1 MKNSLR
7 QLINNTIILEYKLS
21 NSALGINKTC
31 ITHKDLNDD
40 CYKCKNTDD
49 LNRIIYESILYYAY
63 DEFQLLDGD
72 HQKMFVKAFN
82 TKFKYNHSASDLA
95 KRRLGIY
102 GESLLYAVLHQL
114 YNANTLVSRG
124 YFYDIQKKSEVT
136 GYDSF
141 QLIQRGNEIELWFGE
156 TKFYEDGI
164 TAIDKVFSNIEK
176 AISDEYLVNTNFTTI
191 LQKKGNIIDKE
202 SKLYE
207 ILDKWDKCIIE
218 SLEDEL
224 RDNQIKLV
232 YPVLVTFN
240 TVENDYNETIR
251 AAIKHINDNYSHLK
265 FDKISIEYSIFFI
278 LMPIEDVKKSK
289 ETIIEWIDK
298 KEPLML

>member
-1 MKNSLR
+1 M
-7 QLINNTIILEYKLS
+7 
-21 NSALGINKTC
+21 
-31 ITHKDLNDD
+31 
-40 CYKCKNTDD
+40 
-49 LNRIIYESILYYAY
+49 NRIIYESILYYAY
-63 DEFQLLDGD
+63 DEFQLLDGE
-72 HQKMFVKAFN
+72 HQKMFIKAFN

-102 GESLLYAVLHQL
+102 GESLLYAILHQL
-114 YNANTLVSRG
+114 YNVNTLVSRG

-141 QLIQRGNEIELWFGE
+141 QLIQRENEIELWFGE

-164 TAIDKVFSNIEK
+164 AAIDKVFSNIEK
-176 AISDEYLVNTNFTTI
+176 AISDDYLVNTNFTTI

-202 SKLYE
+202 SKLYK
-207 ILDKWDKCIIE
+207 ILDKWDKCIID

-240 TVENDYNETIR
+240 TIGNDYNETIKT
-251 AAIKHINDNYSHLK
+251 AIKHINDKYSHLK

>member
-21 NSALGINKTC
+21 NLALGIDKTC
-31 ITHKDLNDD
+31 ITHNDLNDD
-40 CYKCKNTDD
+40 CYKCGNTDD

-82 TKFKYNHSASDLA
+82 TKFKYNHSASDIA

-141 QLIQRGNEIELWFGE
+141 QLIQRENEIELWFGE

-164 TAIDKVFSNIEK
+164 AAIDKVFSNIEK
-176 AISDEYLVNTNFTTI
+176 AISDDYLVNTNFTTI

-202 SKLYE
+202 SKLYK

-218 SLEDEL
+218 SLEVEL

-251 AAIKHINDNYSHLK
+251 AAINHINENYSHLK